1 MESSHNLD
9 VAKLFREREKDYGA
23 ELRMYDEEIA
33 QKERLREDIQS
44 LLISPLS
51 QIMGQ
56 IVLVE
61 GVPEE
66 MPEALKDIEVFEGE
80 PMYITFAGS
89 QQHEDPNEGEYYVV
103 VARFEHQGVQYPLRF
118 DPTDENVHIRYITS
132 ENNVVDDKRS
142 TIG

>member
-9 VAKLFREREKDYGA
+9 VAKLFRERERDYGA
-23 ELRMYDEEIA
+23 ELQMYDEEIA
-33 QKERLREDIQS
+33 QKQQLRKDIQL

-51 QIMGQ
+51 QIMGHT
-56 IVLVE
+56 VLIE
-61 GVPEE
+61 GVPED
-66 MPEALKDIEVFEGE
+66 MPEALRDIEVFDEE

-89 QQHEDPNEGEYYVV
+89 QHYEDPSEGEYYVV
-103 VARFEHQGVQYPLRF
+103 VARFEYQGVQYPLRF

-132 ENNVVDDKRS
+132 ENNVVADKRS